1 MNLLFQTLRALRRS
15 LVAVASITILV
26 LPLGAAAAKIADQT
40 FADRITLGNTELL
53 LNGVGVR
60 AVAWFKGYAAGLYLA
75 EKAATP
81 AQVVAVKGP
90 KRVQLKMLIDVD
102 AKEFTKAFNVGIRRN
117 TSADEQAR
125 MGDEM
130 TQFDHTIDAIGA
142 VKKGDVIN
150 LDFVPARG
158 VVMTVNGAERGKPIN
173 NELLYAG
180 ILKIFIGELPVDR
193 KLKDG
198 LLGARPA

>member
-15 LVAVASITILV
+15 LAAVASITILV